1 MRLKEEFRNET
12 VINKSRFIACVKPCR
27 TEEECRAYIEEIRSE
42 YSDATHV
49 CTAYVTGE
57 NDRIQRSSDNK
68 EPGGTAG
75 VPMLEAIRHSGISS
89 VCACVVR
96 YFGGIKF
103 GAGGLIRAYSGAVT
117 EALAKAQKTI
127 DVTYHE
133 YRIDYV
139 YELSGL
145 MEGWLRKYTEVIDQ
159 QFDEKVHMF
168 VLSEEELNEK
178 IRNISKGKAEIAF
191 LKDVIR
197 EKDAEQ

>member
-1 MRLKEEFRNET
+1 M
-12 VINKSRFIACVKPCR
+12 
-27 TEEECRAYIEEIRSE
+27 
-42 YSDATHV
+42 
-49 CTAYVTGE
+49 
-57 NDRIQRSSDNK
+57 
-68 EPGGTAG
+68 
-75 VPMLEAIRHSGISS
+75 
-89 VCACVVR
+89 
-96 YFGGIKF
+96 
-103 GAGGLIRAYSGAVT
+103 
-117 EALAKAQKTI
+117 
-127 DVTYHE
+127 TYHE